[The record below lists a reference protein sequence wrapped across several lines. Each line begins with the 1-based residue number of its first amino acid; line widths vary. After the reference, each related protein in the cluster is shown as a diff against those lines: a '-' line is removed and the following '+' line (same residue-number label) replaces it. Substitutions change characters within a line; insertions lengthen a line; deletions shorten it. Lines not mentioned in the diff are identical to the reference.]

1 MVAIILF
8 VLLHI
13 DRGCF
18 LSLPSKNLLFCNVGC
33 EFNIDWSFFFFF
45 LDVNL
50 EYLGVSTISRAGA

>member
-18 LSLPSKNLLFCNVGC
+18 LSLPSKYLLFCNVGY
-33 EFNIDWSFFFFF
+33 EFNIDWSYGG
-45 LDVNL
+45 NL
-50 EYLGVSTISRAGA
+50 EYLGVGTISRAGA